1 MNVTTIYRRLLLVIV
16 VAVVAVVSVQLYMK
30 RHRLIDDAW
39 VRLVR
44 TGSLGVSNE
53 KNHENSENQNY
64 EVFYQSTKND

>member
-39 VRLVR
+39 VRLVPVVLAFQTKR
-44 TGSLGVSNE
+44 IMKT
-53 KNHENSENQNY
+53 SENQNY

>member
-1 MNVTTIYRRLLLVIV
+1 MNATTIYRRLLLVNV

-30 RHRLIDDAW
+30 IDDS
-39 VRLVR
+39 LS

-53 KNHENSENQNY
+53 KNHENCRKS